1 MTTGLSDF
9 QKALLAAGC
18 YLPANG
24 TDHAKVTIRKESSG
38 LWIRH
43 DLRCGCVIESLSFT
57 DPVGGSARPTMFRH
71 EQLPGRNCVHYQR
84 VADGWDWGT
93 AS

>member
-9 QKALLAAGC
+9 QKALIAAGC
-18 YLPANG
+18 WLPANG
-24 TDHAKVTIRKESSG
+24 TDHVKVTIRKESSG
-38 LWIRH
+38 LRIKHERS
-43 DLRCGCVIESLSFT
+43 CGCVREFMSFT
-57 DPVGGSARPTMFRH
+57 NPIGGSAGPAMIKH
-71 EQLPGRNCVHYQR
+71 EFLPGRNCVHYQR

>member
-1 MTTGLSDF
+1 MTTELSNF
-9 QKALLAAGC
+9 QKALVAAGC
-18 YLPANG
+18 YRPVSG
-24 TDHAKVTIRKESSG
+24 TAHVKVTIRKASG
-38 LWIRH
+38 GLCFQPE
-43 DLRCGCVIESLSFT
+43 LSCGCVCEFMSFT
-57 DPVGGSARPTMFRH
+57 NPTGSSAGPAMIRH

>member
-1 MTTGLSDF
+1 MTTELSNF
-9 QKALLAAGC
+9 QKALVAAGC
-18 YLPANG
+18 YRPVSG
-24 TDHAKVTIRKESSG
+24 TDHVKVTIRKESSG
-38 LWIRH
+38 LWIKH
-43 DLRCGCVIESLSFT
+43 ELSCGCVCEFMSFT
-57 DPVGGSARPTMFRH
+57 NPTGSSAGPAMIRH